1 LRGGKV
7 TNHLTGGN
15 TVNTI
20 RALPCRIR
28 TALAPKGR
36 RIALCV
42 RAKTIIKTHIG
53 RVTAHYMRATA
64 HGECLIDVACRVEWS
79 LDDSGCAWWFGGHVT
94 CLRENYCGQTEDA
107 EHRKEWRYWWNH
119 FTHLVFEFVR
129 VEIRKKPNSWKIRF
143 WAMTDDPSFN
153 EKKCCWS
160 SEAVLLWL
168 RRNEQPKYLLFWA

>member
-1 LRGGKV
+1 VHCNFDPISYKQELLDIISRIAMYKEGLGLRGGKV

-64 HGECLIDVACRVEWS
+64 HGECLIDVACRVE
-79 LDDSGCAWWFGGHVT
+79 
-94 CLRENYCGQTEDA
+94 
-107 EHRKEWRYWWNH
+107 
-119 FTHLVFEFVR
+119 
-129 VEIRKKPNSWKIRF
+129 
-143 WAMTDDPSFN
+143 
-153 EKKCCWS
+153 
-160 SEAVLLWL
+160 
-168 RRNEQPKYLLFWA
+168 